1 MRSATTE
8 TVLLIHSGGFTSRQW
23 RKLAE
28 LLASDYRV
36 VAPDLLGYGTSG
48 PWPDQKP
55 FHFREDLDY
64 LLTLID
70 APVHLVGHSY
80 GGFLALQLALARPEL
95 VRSIAAYEPVAFGIL
110 DEIEDAD
117 ARAGLTTVKRTWDP
131 DASGPARGVDEAW
144 LTAFVDWWNG
154 PGAWTRLPE
163 ETRAAFRSVGWKV
176 FQEVMTLAADR
187 TTPATYATITAPTLI
202 LGGANS
208 PLTERRVVEKLGA
221 TLPHARAQLLP
232 NAGHMAPITHAPI
245 VNTAIANHLRAS
257 RG

>member
-1 MRSATTE
+1 LSTE

-28 LLASDYRV
+28 LLAPEHRV
-36 VAPDLLGYGTSG
+36 VAPDLLGYGPSD
-48 PWPDQKP
+48 PWPEGKP
-55 FHFREDLDY
+55 FHFRQDLDF
-64 LLTLID
+64 LLSRID

-95 VRSIAAYEPVAFGIL
+95 VRSIAAYDPVAFGIL

-117 ARAGLTTVKRTWDP
+117 ARAGLTTVKQTWEP
-131 DASGPARGVDEAW
+131 DASGVDETW
-144 LTAFVDWWNG
+144 LAAFIEWWNG
-154 PGAWTRLPE
+154 PGAWTRLPQ

-176 FQEVMTLAADR
+176 FQEVITLAADR
-187 TTPATYATITAPTLI
+187 TTRTTYATIAAPTLI

-221 TLPHARAQLLP
+221 SLPRARAEFLP
-232 NAGHMAPITHAPI
+232 DAGHMGPITHAPL
-245 VNTAIANHLRAS
+245 VNAAIAEHLRAN
-257 RG
+257 RA

>member
-1 MRSATTE
+1 LSTEIE

-28 LLASDYRV
+28 LLAPDYRV
-36 VAPDLLGYGTSG
+36 VAPDLLGYSASD
-48 PWPDQKP
+48 PWPEGKP
-55 FHFREDLDY
+55 FHFRQDLDF
-64 LLTLID
+64 LLSKID

-95 VRSIAAYEPVAFGIL
+95 VRSIAAYDPVAFGIL

-117 ARAGLTTVKRTWDP
+117 ARAGLTTVKQTWDP
-131 DASGPARGVDEAW
+131 DPSGVDEAW
-144 LTAFVDWWNG
+144 LAAFIEWWNG

-163 ETRAAFRSVGWKV
+163 ETRAAFRTVGWKV
-176 FQEVMTLAADR
+176 FQEVITLAADR
-187 TTPATYATITAPTLI
+187 TTRTTYATIAAPTLI
-202 LGGANS
+202 LGGAKS

-232 NAGHMAPITHAPI
+232 DAGHMGPITHATL
-245 VNTAIANHLRAS
+245 VNTAIAEHLRAN
-257 RG
+257 RA